1 MKVLF
6 VCTGNTCRSP
16 MAEGYL
22 RSKQLPGVTV
32 ESRGLAANGAGVSVN
47 SRIACAEKGIDISG
61 HISRQITAEDA
72 TAADKIICLS
82 PSHKAALLSAGVKDS
97 KLFLLGGG
105 ISDPYG
111 GDIEIYRKCRD
122 EIFAA
127 IDKLIADGFFAD
139 FKILPMEQRHTAAV
153 AKLEKD

>member
-32 ESRGLAANGAGVSVN
+32 ESRGLAASGAGVSAN

-61 HISRQITAEDA
+61 HISRQITAEDIMS
-72 TAADKIICLS
+72 ADKIICLS

-111 GDIEIYRKCRD
+111 GNFLIYR
-122 EIFAA
+122 
-127 IDKLIADGFFAD
+127 
-139 FKILPMEQRHTAAV
+139 
-153 AKLEKD
+153 

>member
-22 RSKQLPGVTV
+22 RSKQLPGITV
-32 ESRGLAANGAGVSVN
+32 ESRGLAANGAGVSIN

-61 HISRQITAEDA
+61 HISKQITAEDA
-72 TAADKIICLS
+72 AAADKIICLS
-82 PSHKAALLSAGVKDS
+82 PSHKAALLSAGVQGS

-127 IDKLIADGFFAD
+127 IDKLIADGFFAVSV
-139 FKILPMEQRHTAAV
+139 ER
-153 AKLEKD
+153 

>member
-32 ESRGLAANGAGVSVN
+32 ESRGLAANGAGVSIN

-61 HISRQITAEDA
+61 HISRQISIR
-72 TAADKIICLS
+72 KVLS
-82 PSHKAALLSAGVKDS
+82 
-97 KLFLLGGG
+97 
-105 ISDPYG
+105 
-111 GDIEIYRKCRD
+111 GDNNGDWSCS
-122 EIFAA
+122 
-127 IDKLIADGFFAD
+127 
-139 FKILPMEQRHTAAV
+139 
-153 AKLEKD
+153 